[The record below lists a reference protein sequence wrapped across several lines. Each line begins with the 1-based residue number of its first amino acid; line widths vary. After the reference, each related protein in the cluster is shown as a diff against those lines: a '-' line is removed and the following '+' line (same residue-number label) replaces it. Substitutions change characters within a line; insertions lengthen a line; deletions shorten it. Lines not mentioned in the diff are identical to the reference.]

1 MKLSREKRFRI
12 ALYEDYFVSSSRDE
26 NGEWKVRDGYTTEY
40 VDSFFQSKNFR
51 TYFDRKFYPTYKID
65 QCNFFNGKYY
75 YPETYTKNP
84 MLDGKWFIKPSKG
97 VSGKDIVVTDNV
109 SSTDFKDVIYQ
120 KPVENILLYNGRKQ
134 DIRFFVT
141 IQTYDGYL
149 RSYIYPEAFVRLAI
163 QDYDENNFDKTV
175 QQTNF
180 CLYTEEYRKKY
191 NCPDKTILELL
202 DDVDYIAMVEDGCPK
217 FTEHEHR
224 DILYEKFKDIIID
237 FSEEV
242 YSRLNNKTQRNL
254 VHTFGFDV
262 MPDNDLNLWLLEMNE
277 VPGPSVVDEPRLPKN
292 FGNYATI
299 LMESM
304 LEEIINP
311 MQEKTNVKPNNFDMV
326 YEKQIKYNKWIF
338 V

>member
-1 MKLSREKRFRI
+1 MFLSREKRIRI
-12 ALYEDYFVSSSRDE
+12 ELYEDYFVSSSFAD
-26 NGEWKVRDGYTTEY
+26 GEWKMRDGYTTEY

-51 TYFDRKFYPTYKID
+51 TYFDRRFYPTYKTD

-84 MLDGKWFIKPSKG
+84 LLDGKWFIKPSRG
-97 VSGKDIVVTDNV
+97 VNGVGIIVTDDL

-141 IQTYDGYL
+141 IQTYGGYF
-149 RSYIYPEAFVRLAI
+149 RSYVYPEAFVRLAI
-163 QDYDENNFDKTV
+163 RDYDENSFDKTV

-180 CLYTEEYRKKY
+180 CLYTDEYRKLY
-191 NCPDKTILELL
+191 NCPNKPIIELL
-202 DDVDYIAMVEDGCPK
+202 DDPDYIAMAEDGCPK

-242 YSRLNNKTQRNL
+242 YSRMNNNNQRNL
-254 VHTFGFDV
+254 IHTFGFDV
-262 MPDNDLNLWLLEMNE
+262 LPDKDLNLWLLEMNE
-277 VPGPSVVDEPRLPKN
+277 VPGPSVGDSARLVKAFRQYPE
-292 FGNYATI
+292 I
-299 LMESM
+299 LMSDM

-311 MQEKTNVKPNNFDMV
+311 MQENTDVKPNNFDMV
-326 YEKQIKYNKWIF
+326 FEKQLKYNKWIF

>member
-1 MKLSREKRFRI
+1 MFLSREKRFRI
-12 ALYEDYFVSSSRDE
+12 DLYEDYFVSSSFAD
-26 NGEWKVRDGYTTEY
+26 GEWKMRDGYTTEY

-51 TYFDRKFYPTYKID
+51 TYFDRRFYPTYKTD

-84 MLDGKWFIKPSKG
+84 LLDGKWFIKPSRG
-97 VSGKDIVVTDNV
+97 VNGVGIIVTDDL

-141 IQTYDGYL
+141 IQTYDGYF

-163 QDYDENNFDKTV
+163 QDYDENNYDKTV

-180 CLYTEEYRKKY
+180 RLYTEEYRKIY
-191 NCPDKTILELL
+191 NCPNKPIIELL
-202 DDVDYIAMVEDGCPK
+202 DDPDYIAMAEVSLVK
-217 FTEHEHR
+217 FSELEHR
-224 DILYEKFKDIIID
+224 DILYKKFKDIIID
-237 FSEEV
+237 FSNEV
-242 YSRLNNKTQRNL
+242 YDRINNNNQRNL
-254 VHTFGFDV
+254 IHTFGFDV
-262 MPDNDLNLWLLEMNE
+262 IPDKDLNLWLLEMNE
-277 VPGPSVVDEPRLPKN
+277 VPGPTVVYEPRLPKA
-292 FGNYATI
+292 FRHYPASI
-299 LMESM
+299 MESM

-311 MQEKTNVKPNNFDMV
+311 MQENTNVKPNNFDMV
-326 YEKQIKYNKWIF
+326 YEKELSFNKWIY

>member
-12 ALYEDYFVSSSRDE
+12 DLYEDYFVSSSYVD
-26 NGEWKVRDGYTTEY
+26 GEWKMRDGYTTED
-40 VDSFFQSKNFR
+40 VDFFFQTKNFR
-51 TYFDRKFYPTYKID
+51 TYFDRRFYPTYKID

-84 MLDGKWFIKPSKG
+84 NLDGKWFIKPSKG
-97 VSGKDIVVTDNV
+97 VSGKDIVVTDNL

-141 IQTYDGYL
+141 IQTYDGYF

-163 QDYDENNFDKTV
+163 QDYDENNYDKTV

-180 CLYTEEYRKKY
+180 RLYTEEYRKIY
-191 NCPDKTILELL
+191 NCPNKPIIELL
-202 DDVDYIAMVEDGCPK
+202 DDPDYIAMAEVSLVK
-217 FTEHEHR
+217 FSELEHR
-224 DILYEKFKDIIID
+224 DILYKKFKDIIID
-237 FSEEV
+237 FSNEV
-242 YSRLNNKTQRNL
+242 YDRINNNNQRNL
-254 VHTFGFDV
+254 IHTFGFDV
-262 MPDNDLNLWLLEMNE
+262 IPDKDLNLWLLEMNE
-277 VPGPSVVDEPRLPKN
+277 VPGPTVVYEPRLPKA
-292 FGNYATI
+292 FRHYPASI
-299 LMESM
+299 MESM

-311 MQEKTNVKPNNFDMV
+311 MQENTDVKPNNFDMV
-326 YEKQIKYNKWIF
+326 YEKELSFNKWIY

>member
-12 ALYEDYFVSSSRDE
+12 DLYEDYFVSSSYVD
-26 NGEWKVRDGYTTEY
+26 GEW
-40 VDSFFQSKNFR
+40 
-51 TYFDRKFYPTYKID
+51 
-65 QCNFFNGKYY
+65 NFFNGKYY

-84 MLDGKWFIKPSKG
+84 NLDGKWFIKPSKG
-97 VSGKDIVVTDNV
+97 VSGKDIVVTDNL

-141 IQTYDGYL
+141 IQTYGGYF
-149 RSYIYPEAFVRLAI
+149 RSYVYPEAFVRLAI
-163 QDYDENNFDKTV
+163 RDYDENSFDKTV

-180 CLYTEEYRKKY
+180 CLYTDEYRKIY
-191 NCPDKTILELL
+191 NCPNKPIIELL
-202 DDVDYIAMVEDGCPK
+202 DDPDYIAMAEDGCPK

-242 YSRLNNKTQRNL
+242 YSRMNNNNQRNL
-254 VHTFGFDV
+254 IHTFGFDV
-262 MPDNDLNLWLLEMNE
+262 LPDKDLNLWLLEMNE
-277 VPGPSVVDEPRLPKN
+277 VPGPSVGDSARLVKAFRQYPE
-292 FGNYATI
+292 I
-299 LMESM
+299 LMSDM

-311 MQEKTNVKPNNFDMV
+311 MQENTDVKPNNFDMV
-326 YEKQIKYNKWIF
+326 FEKQLKYNKWIF